1 MGEVILTFIACYF
14 LLLGLRLMVG
24 SVNDPLVLLGD
35 FFASLALTFFWSTRK
50 NRVGVAPS
58 RRHYFVAI

>member
-50 NRVGVAPS
+50 NRG
-58 RRHYFVAI
+58 